1 MVLWQTVSS
10 IGQRSTWFTL
20 LSACR
25 FVEFDTSVCQV
36 FMHCFGSFLLQA
48 MFVSLQVFVFKRQN
62 MKLTVDVVYLYCSHF
77 YSDMGPVPKFRNGK
91 RCWKLEKQ
99 NTWLKPEMTSYLCF
113 SPQRILRLP
122 RYSLTFGFPWTH
134 PSVHSSW
141 YQRHN
146 CSSNMTRIQ
155 ALFWLG
161 YTSNRQ
167 CLLWCA
173 SHFLFRAR
181 FLWRSAICKLA
192 MKWYPMR
199 VCTRWLYPLKYGVDF
214 S

>member
-48 MFVSLQVFVFKRQN
+48 MFLSLQVFVFKRQN

-77 YSDMGPVPKFRNGK
+77 YNDMGPVPKFRNGK

-99 NTWLKPEMTSYLCF
+99 NTWLKPEMTSYFDFQDILWPLAFPGHIHRYILHGINDITVLLIWHEYKHYFDSDIRQIDNVCF
-113 SPQRILRLP
+113 DAL
-122 RYSLTFGFPWTH
+122 LTFFSAH
-134 PSVHSSW
+134 
-141 YQRHN
+141 
-146 CSSNMTRIQ
+146 
-155 ALFWLG
+155 
-161 YTSNRQ
+161 
-167 CLLWCA
+167 A
-173 SHFLFRAR
+173 SCVEVQYAN
-181 FLWRSAICKLA
+181 
-192 MKWYPMR
+192 
-199 VCTRWLYPLKYGVDF
+199 
-214 S
+214 